1 MSTPAQTLLALD
13 TSTLSLSLA
22 VARVK
27 GGEARVLAGRD
38 RGPGGPNHSVLLP
51 GLVDEVLREAGVAL
65 GALDGIAVGLGPG
78 AFTGLRISLSLAK
91 GLSYAAGLPLGGAS
105 SLEAMALAAARL
117 APDAGAIVPL
127 LDARKA
133 QVYAGFYRP
142 AGGGVEPLPGGAAEV
157 VAPPEAVAEY
167 LAGLAADGPLVL
179 LGEGYFAYR
188 ALLDRATE
196 GKRHGPI
203 EGLPETPPAAEV
215 AVLAV
220 PALTREAEVIFALEP
235 NYLRASEAEEKA
247 AGPVGGGLRGRATE
261 D

>member
-1 MSTPAQTLLALD
+1 MTTEASKTLLALD

-22 VARVK
+22 VARVT
-27 GGEARVLAGRD
+27 GRDVQVLAGRD
-38 RGPGGPNHSVLLP
+38 RGPGGPNHSVILP

-91 GLSYAAGLPLGGAS
+91 GLAYAAGRPLGGAS
-105 SLEAMALAAARL
+105 SLRAMALRAARL
-117 APDAGAIVPL
+117 APGAGAIVPL
-127 LDARKA
+127 LAARKA

-142 AGGGVEPLPGGAAEV
+142 GPDGVEVLPGGAAEV
-157 VAPPEAVAEY
+157 VAPPDRVAEY
-167 LAGLAADGPLVL
+167 LGELPASTGPIVL

-196 GKRHGPI
+196 GRRHDPV

-215 AVLAV
+215 AALGL
-220 PALTREAEVIFALEP
+220 PGLTRDPETVFALEP
-235 NYLRASEAEEKA
+235 NYLRASEAEEKER
-247 AGPVGGGLRGRATE
+247 GPDRDGLRGS
-261 D
+261 